1 VTGISQSAARR
12 FWPGENPIGRRV
24 YFGGTTGPF
33 ADPARAVEI
42 VGVVGDVK
50 YEAFDW
56 PGNVGR
62 PEFYTSYLQ
71 FAYPDTMVIVKARGS
86 ISALVPALRRAIA
99 SVDPALPIYD
109 VLTLEDRVGEALARP
124 RFNAALVA
132 GFAGAALLVAALGV
146 YGMLSYSVT
155 SRLREIGVRLA
166 LGAGP
171 PRIVRFILGEGLRLA
186 VLGVAIGLAG
196 ALALG
201 RITRSLVI
209 DVSPSNPWILAGVAL
224 VMLVVVAVA
233 AFLPARRASAV
244 DPVVVLRQE

>member
-1 VTGISQSAARR
+1 
-12 FWPGENPIGRRV
+12 
-24 YFGGTTGPF
+24 
-33 ADPARAVEI
+33 
-42 VGVVGDVK
+42 
-50 YEAFDW
+50 
-56 PGNVGR
+56 
-62 PEFYTSYLQ
+62 
-71 FAYPDTMVIVKARGS
+71 
-86 ISALVPALRRAIA
+86 
-99 SVDPALPIYD
+99 
-109 VLTLEDRVGEALARP
+109 
-124 RFNAALVA
+124 
-132 GFAGAALLVAALGV
+132 
-146 YGMLSYSVT
+146 
-155 SRLREIGVRLA
+155 VRLA